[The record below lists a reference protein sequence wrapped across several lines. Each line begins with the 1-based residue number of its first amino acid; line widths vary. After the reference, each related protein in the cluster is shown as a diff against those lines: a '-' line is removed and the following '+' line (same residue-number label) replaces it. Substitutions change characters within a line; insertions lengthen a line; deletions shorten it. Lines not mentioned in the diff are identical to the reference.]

1 MQDVCIFYYLTGKL
15 DIIMPAL
22 EQKFRL
28 SLYNKTDNN
37 YSYLFENEI
46 HKNNFISLEGFKLL
60 KDGYKT
66 NEVNIP
72 ELIINDKFVN
82 IEDFLKKIEENGWE
96 IPIGFEFT
104 WSNEIYFHKNVG
116 KSTTLEFKLIT
127 DEILKKELEEIK
139 NAHGLEFDKNDSS
152 HIKAYKGRIIT
163 ATTTY
168 LKKITENK
176 IINIEKKPELDLDNK
191 SIKFFFIIDEF
202 ISCTLTTY
210 LN

>member
-1 MQDVCIFYYLTGKL
+1 
-15 DIIMPAL
+15 MPAL
-22 EQKFRL
+22 EQKFSL
-28 SLYNKTDNN
+28 SFKEKKDNN
-37 YSYLFENEI
+37 YTYLFEDEFSRK
-46 HKNNFISLEGFKLL
+46 HFISLGGFQLL
-60 KDGYKT
+60 KDKT
-66 NEVNIP
+66 NEVNFP

-82 IEDFLKKIEENGWE
+82 IKDFLLKIEENGWE

-104 WSNEIYFHKNVG
+104 WSNGIYFHNNVG
-116 KSTTLEFKLIT
+116 KWTTLKFKLII

-152 HIKAYKGRIIT
+152 HIKAYKGRITT
-163 ATTTY
+163 AITTY

-176 IINIEKKPELDLDNK
+176 TINIETEPELDLDNK
-191 SIKFFFIIDEF
+191 SIKFIFIIDEF